1 MKKVLVS
8 LLLPMLVIGSCN
20 KQEIENN
27 ASSNQNNSGNESTA
41 GGEIPAPEV
50 EDDEDD
56 TFSNDDFP
64 YLVSIAYN
72 GSSATVSGHEALAD
86 KLDVQTDGARVTLTY
101 SGTDRKSVV

>member
-50 EDDEDD
+50 EDED
-56 TFSNDDFP
+56 
-64 YLVSIAYN
+64 
-72 GSSATVSGHEALAD
+72 AD
-86 KLDVQTDGARVTLTY
+86 
-101 SGTDRKSVV
+101 SVVTDEFVMPSEE

>member
-56 TFSNDDFP
+56 TFSKDDFP
-64 YLVSIAYN
+64 YLVSIA
-72 GSSATVSGHEALAD
+72 
-86 KLDVQTDGARVTLTY
+86 
-101 SGTDRKSVV
+101 